1 MKENKKK
8 KKKTVLKH
16 KQSDQITLLNRKRLV
31 VLFGFFALIL
41 FVLCL
46 RIGYLQVVRG
56 TELEKKAVS
65 QQTKDELLKP
75 KRGMVVDR
83 NGQELAVSTASFT
96 VWARPVEV
104 LDGKTDSDKQKNA
117 DEVASKLSKYL
128 ETDEKEIREI
138 ITNEKKSYIKVEK
151 YLPREKADKI
161 RKEDLDGISLTEDV
175 KRYYP
180 MGNFASQLLGS
191 VTDDNVGL
199 SGIERQYNNN
209 LTGVDGRWVKNTD
222 VQGNPLAYGT
232 EKYYEPKDGENVVLT
247 IDQVIQSYAEKSI
260 EKVRKET
267 GAERVS
273 CLVMDPKTGEIL
285 AMASNPGFDPN
296 NPREPIDSKDK
307 KKFDKMD
314 YNKQFEYLNE
324 MWRNPLVSDIYEPGS
339 TAKLITTAAALE
351 EGITNKSDKFTCTG
365 SKTILGQ
372 KVRCWSYEHPHG
384 TQKLYEGVGNSC
396 NPVFMDLALRLGTEK
411 YYDYLELFGL
421 REKTGIDY
429 PGEANSIT
437 VPEKN
442 VTSLDLATMGF
453 GQTNAVS
460 AVQLISAISAI
471 GNDGVVMEP
480 HLVKAFT
487 DDKGDVT
494 ESIKPE
500 KVRQAVSEETADEM
514 CKIMQYVVEK
524 GGGDKA
530 QIKGYSIGGKTGTAQ
545 KAGVSGYS
553 KNVVASFIGMAP
565 MEDPEFAILY
575 LVDSP
580 KGSAF
585 GGTIAAPAAKGV
597 MEKILKYMDIKPNYS
612 AKETKENKKATVE
625 IPKVKGLKLSE
636 ATKIL
641 EEKKLRWEVSPKLES
656 EKDVKIVDQYP
667 KAGSKTVKN
676 GIVYLYRK

>member
-1 MKENKKK
+1 MKETKKK
-8 KKKTVLKH
+8 KKKMVLRH
-16 KQSDQITLLNRKRLV
+16 KQSDDVTIINRKRLV
-31 VLFGFFALIL
+31 ILFGVFALVLFI
-41 FVLCL
+41 LCL
-46 RIGYLQVVRG
+46 RIGYIQLVKG

-65 QQTKDELLKP
+65 QQTKDELLEP
-75 KRGMVVDR
+75 KRGMIVDR

-96 VWARPVEV
+96 VWARPSEV
-104 LDGKTDSDKQKNA
+104 LVGKTNSDKEKNA
-117 DEVASKLSKYL
+117 DEVASKLAKHL
-128 ETDEKEIREI
+128 ETEEKEIRKI
-138 ITNEKKSYIKVEK
+138 ITNDKKSYIKIEK
-151 YLPREKADKI
+151 YLPRDKADKI
-161 RKEDLDGISLTEDV
+161 RKEGLDGISLTEDV

-199 SGIERQYNNN
+199 SGIERQYNNK

-222 VQGNPLAYGT
+222 VRGNPLAYGT
-232 EKYYEPKDGENVVLT
+232 EKYYEPKDGKNVVLT

-260 EKVRKET
+260 KTVKKDT

-296 NPREPIDSKDK
+296 NPREPINAEDK
-307 KKFDKMD
+307 PEFEKMD
-314 YNKQFEYLNE
+314 YKKQFEYLNE

-339 TAKLITTAAALE
+339 TAKLITTAASLE
-351 EGITNKSDKFTCTG
+351 EGITNKKDTFTCTG
-365 SKTILGQ
+365 SKTIMGER
-372 KVRCWSYEHPHG
+372 VRCWSYKHPHG

-437 VPEKN
+437 VPEKS

-460 AVQLISAISAI
+460 AIQLISAVSAI
-471 GNDGVVMEP
+471 GNDGVVMQP
-480 HLVKAFT
+480 HLVKSFT
-487 DDKGDVT
+487 DNNGDVT
-494 ESIKPE
+494 EAIKPK

-530 QIKGYSIGGKTGTAQ
+530 QIKGYAIGGKTGTAQ
-545 KAGVSGYS
+545 KAGASGYS
-553 KNVVASFIGMAP
+553 KNVVASFMGMAP
-565 MEDPEFAILY
+565 MDDPEFTILY
-575 LVDSP
+575 LIDSP
-580 KGSAF
+580 KGNAF

-597 MEKILKYMDIKPNYS
+597 IEKILKYKDIKPNYN
-612 AKETKENKKATVE
+612 AKET
-625 IPKVKGLKLSE
+625 
-636 ATKIL
+636 
-641 EEKKLRWEVSPKLES
+641 
-656 EKDVKIVDQYP
+656 
-667 KAGSKTVKN
+667 
-676 GIVYLYRK
+676 